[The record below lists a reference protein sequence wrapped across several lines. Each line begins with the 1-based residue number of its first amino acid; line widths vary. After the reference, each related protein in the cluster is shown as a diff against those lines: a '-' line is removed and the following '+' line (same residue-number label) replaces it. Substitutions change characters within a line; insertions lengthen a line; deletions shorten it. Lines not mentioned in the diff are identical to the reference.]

1 MGGAGDTKLDQ
12 VPSVPVRHGQLD
24 TSLVRGRWAGLR
36 SLCAQEAPEHGE
48 GGEGP
53 LGCFMVELMFSQH
66 LKARLRKTI

>member
-1 MGGAGDTKLDQ
+1 MGGAGDTKVDQ

-36 SLCAQEAPEHGE
+36 SLCAQEAPEHG
-48 GGEGP
+48 GGP
-53 LGCFMVELMFSQH
+53 LGCFTVELMFSQH